1 MSLFKK
7 RRDPMEQMEKELRQ
21 ETREMEHEV
30 HEMERDIQALRLF
43 SFAFCSG

>member
-21 ETREMEHEV
+21 ETRGWSMRF
-30 HEMERDIQALRLF
+30 MRW
-43 SFAFCSG
+43 SGTFRRMWTRS

>member
-30 HEMERDIQALRLF
+30 HEMERGH
-43 SFAFCSG
+43 SGGCGRGHEKI

>member
-21 ETREMEHEV
+21 ETRDD
-30 HEMERDIQALRLF
+30 RARR
-43 SFAFCSG
+43 

>member
-21 ETREMEHEV
+21 ETREMEPEGQ
-30 HEMERDIQALRLF
+30 EMERDIPADVE
-43 SFAFCSG
+43 AVMKK